1 LPAGALALVLAA
13 GLVAQPA
20 RGQGKVDC
28 GEAYKKAW
36 ESIKSEDYARLTP
49 EQLVTLTRKAL
60 RIYDACQ
67 TGDVHDVRALFKRL
81 EGPPK

>member
-1 LPAGALALVLAA
+1 MAA
-13 GLVAQPA
+13 GLLAQPA
-20 RGQGKVDC
+20 WAQGNVEC

-36 ESIKSEDYARLTP
+36 ESIKSEEYAKLTP

-67 TGDVHDVRALFKRL
+67 TGDVHDVKALFKRL
-81 EGPPK
+81 ERATGGK

>member
-1 LPAGALALVLAA
+1 MALSAA
-13 GLVAQPA
+13 AQ
-20 RGQGKVDC
+20 GNVDC

-36 ESIKSEDYARLTP
+36 ESLTSEVYAKLTP

-67 TGDVHDVRALFKRL
+67 TGDVHDVKALFKRL
-81 EGPPK
+81 ESPPK